1 MSPTSESMTYN
12 TYTKSV
18 FAVLD
23 ENVPNPSVTIKKPDK
38 IQHII
43 NIKVQSLKSQSKLKK
58 KYYLSTSLSRTS
70 FGKFPIKTLHPSRDG
85 IFSHEIESL
94 KLQQGFI

>member
-1 MSPTSESMTYN
+1 MSPTVSLMTYN

-38 IQHII
+38 RQYII
-43 NIKVQSLKSQSKLKK
+43 NIKVQSPSKLKK
-58 KYYLSTSLSRTS
+58 LQKIVLPLNVSLSNVIR
-70 FGKFPIKTLHPSRDG
+70 
-85 IFSHEIESL
+85 
-94 KLQQGFI
+94 

>member
-1 MSPTSESMTYN
+1 MSPKSESVTYN

-23 ENVPNPSVTIKKPDK
+23 ENVPNSSVTIKEPDK
-38 IQHII
+38 RQYII
-43 NIKVQSLKSQSKLKK
+43 NIKVQSPSKLKK
-58 KYYLSTSLSRTS
+58 LYYLSTSLSRTS